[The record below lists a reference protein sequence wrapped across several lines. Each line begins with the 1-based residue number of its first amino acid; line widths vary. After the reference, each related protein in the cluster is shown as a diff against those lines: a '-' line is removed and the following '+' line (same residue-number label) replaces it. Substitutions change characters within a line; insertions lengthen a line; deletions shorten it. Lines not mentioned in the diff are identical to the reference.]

1 MKKHINRLL
10 PILLAVLMLVL
21 PAIGEGLFI
30 PSNLEF
36 GMPVT
41 KESTYLVYKEDE
53 VEVYVTK
60 TELYGDNCA
69 SLLLYTDNR
78 LTDILTHIYVEDPRE
93 ANALY
98 NDLIAEY
105 AKRYQIIDMS
115 PEKHIFA
122 QANIRFVTLYIQE
135 IPRVLIYATDT
146 NVGNVEKRMAT
157 IFADAGDIAINKT
170 YFGGTE
176 YNEPMQGS
184 RTKYSQSKSSFKNI
198 LFGCN

>member
-115 PEKHIFA
+115 PEKYIFA

-176 YNEPMQGS
+176 YNEPM
-184 RTKYSQSKSSFKNI
+184 
-198 LFGCN
+198 